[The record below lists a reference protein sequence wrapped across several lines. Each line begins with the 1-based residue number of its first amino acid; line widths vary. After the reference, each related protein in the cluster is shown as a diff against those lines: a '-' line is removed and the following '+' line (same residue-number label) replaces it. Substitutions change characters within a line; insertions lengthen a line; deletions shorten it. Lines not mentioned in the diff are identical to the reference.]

1 MTGRDLKD
9 LRKRL
14 GVTQRELATRA
25 ALHWNTIA
33 KMERDEV
40 PITKSRA
47 ILFRLLEQT
56 ARKRGR

>member
-1 MTGRDLKD
+1 MTGKHLRQI
-9 LRKRL
+9 RKRL
-14 GVTQRELATRA
+14 GLSQRGFAGRA

-40 PITKSRA
+40 RITDSRA

-56 ARKRGR
+56 GRRRAR

>member
-1 MTGRDLKD
+1 MTGNALRH

-14 GVTQRELATRA
+14 GWTQRELARRA

-40 PITKSRA
+40 PITRSRA

-56 ARKRGR
+56 GRKRGR